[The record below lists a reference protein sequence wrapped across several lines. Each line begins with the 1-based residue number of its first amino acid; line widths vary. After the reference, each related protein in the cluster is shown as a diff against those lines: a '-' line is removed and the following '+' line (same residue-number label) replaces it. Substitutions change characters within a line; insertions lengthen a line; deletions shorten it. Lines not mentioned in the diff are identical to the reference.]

1 MLGIDWKPHNDYRP
15 QSSGHVEKK
24 NRILKET
31 FTKLTLETDS
41 DCLTLLPFIH
51 YRVQHSPYK
60 MRLTPL
66 MFCLVHLLINV
77 ITEAD
82 DC

>member
-41 DCLTLLPFIH
+41 DCLTLLPFIL
-51 YRVQHSPYK
+51 YRVQNSPYQ
-60 MRLTPL
+60 MGFTPFKV
-66 MFCLVHLLINV
+66 MFGSP
-77 ITEAD
+77 TD
-82 DC
+82 RSYYKSR